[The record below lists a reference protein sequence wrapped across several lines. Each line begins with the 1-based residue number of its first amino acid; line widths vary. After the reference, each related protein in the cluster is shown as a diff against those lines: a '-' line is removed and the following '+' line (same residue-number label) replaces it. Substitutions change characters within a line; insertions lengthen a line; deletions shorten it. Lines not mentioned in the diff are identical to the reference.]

1 MNKEELK
8 NMFQFLESS
17 EYSLD
22 QDIINNHCIDW
33 RGDFIGT
40 SDIILFPK
48 STSAI
53 SKIIKACEKNHIPI
67 IPQGGNTGLVGG
79 SVPRKDKGEII
90 LNLKNMNNIRKINL
104 TDNSVIIESGCILED
119 LKKKLQEHEMEF
131 PLNMGSKGSCQVG
144 GNIATNAG
152 GVNYIKYGSIRQNI
166 LGLEVITT
174 SGEIISNLSSIKKN
188 NTGLDLKQIFIGSEG
203 TLGII
208 TAATFRIYKKPQER
222 CILWLG
228 SDSVSEILKTYS
240 YFTKIFCDQ
249 ISSFELMNKKSLEIL
264 KKIGIEFRITKEY
277 YCLIELSNFQD
288 IKNFQ
293 DYIMDKIA
301 NINLNLEDVIL
312 TKNEQE
318 NIKFWNIRES
328 IPLAEKKE
336 NFVIKHDVSIP
347 LERMEQFIN
356 ETDQKLKKNFS
367 AEIINF
373 GHIGDN
379 NLHYNVS
386 VSKNMKPNEEKRVLK
401 KVNDIVYSHTTKF
414 GGSISAEHGIG
425 QLRKDDLKKYKSRFE
440 LEKMKSIKKIFDP
453 FDIFNPGKIF

>member
-8 NMFQFLESS
+8 NIFQFLENS

-119 LKKKLQEHEMEF
+119 LKKKLQEYDMEF

-228 SDSVSEILKTYS
+228 SDCVSEILKTYS

-264 KKIGIEFRITKEY
+264 KKIGIEFRTTKEY

-288 IKNFQ
+288 IQNFQ

-301 NINLNLEDVIL
+301 NINLSFEDVIL

-356 ETDQKLKKNFS
+356 ETDQKLKNTFS

>member
-8 NMFQFLESS
+8 NIFQFLENS

-228 SDSVSEILKTYS
+228 SDYVSEILKTYS

-288 IKNFQ
+288 IQNFQ
-293 DYIMDKIA
+293 DYIMGKIA

-386 VSKNMKPNEEKRVLK
+386 VSKNMKPIEEKRVLK

>member
-8 NMFQFLESS
+8 NIFQFLESS

-288 IKNFQ
+288 IHSFQ
-293 DYIMDKIA
+293 NYIMDKIA

-453 FDIFNPGKIF
+453 FDIFNPGKIL

>member
-1 MNKEELK
+1 MNKKELK
-8 NMFQFLESS
+8 NIFGFLDNS

-22 QDIINNHCIDW
+22 QDIIENHCIDW

-48 STSAI
+48 STISI
-53 SKIIKACEKNHIPI
+53 SKIIKVCEKNHIPI

-79 SVPRKDKGEII
+79 SVPRKNKGEVI

-104 TDNSVIIESGCILED
+104 TDNSVVIESGCILED
-119 LKKKLQEHEMEF
+119 LKKKLWEHDMEF

-174 SGEIISNLSSIKKN
+174 NGEIISNLSSIKKN

-208 TAATFRIYKKPQER
+208 SAATFRIYKKPQER
-222 CILWLG
+222 SILWLG
-228 SDSVSEILKTYS
+228 SNSVSEILKTYS
-240 YFTKIFCDQ
+240 SFTKVFCDQ

-264 KKIGIEFRITKEY
+264 KKIGIEYKIIKEY

-288 IKNFQ
+288 IHNFQ
-293 DYIMDKIA
+293 DYIMDKITGL
-301 NINLNLEDVIL
+301 NLNLDDVIL

-318 NIKFWNIRES
+318 NLKFWSIRES

-336 NFVIKHDVSIP
+336 KFVIKHDVSIP
-347 LERMEQFIN
+347 LEKMDEFIN
-356 ETDQKLKKNFS
+356 ETDKKLKKSFS

-379 NLHYNVS
+379 NLHYNIS
-386 VSKNMKPNEEKRVLK
+386 VLKNTKPNEEKEVLK
-401 KVNDIVYSHTTKF
+401 KVNDIVYFNTTKF

-440 LEKMKSIKKIFDP
+440 LEQMKSIKKIFDP
-453 FDIFNPGKIF
+453 FDIFNPGKVF

>member
-1 MNKEELK
+1 MDKKELI
-8 NMFQFLESS
+8 NIFQFLDNS
-17 EYSLD
+17 EYSID
-22 QDIINNHCIDW
+22 QDIINNHCTDW

-48 STSAI
+48 STGSI
-53 SKIIKACEKNHIPI
+53 SKIIKVCEKNQIPI

-90 LNLKNMNNIRKINL
+90 VNLKNMNNIRKVNL
-104 TDNSVIIESGCILED
+104 TDNSVVIESGCILEE
-119 LKKKLQEHEMEF
+119 LKKKLWEHDMEF

-174 SGEIISNLSSIKKN
+174 NGEIISNLSSIKKN
-188 NTGLDLKQIFIGSEG
+188 NTGLDLKQVFIGSEG

-208 TAATFRIYKKPQER
+208 SAATFRIYKKPQER
-222 CILWLG
+222 TILWLG
-228 SDSVSEILKTYS
+228 SNSVSEILKTYS
-240 YFTKIFCDQ
+240 SFTKIFCDQ

-264 KKIGIEFRITKEY
+264 RKIGIELKITKEY

-288 IKNFQ
+288 IQNFQ
-293 DYIMDKIA
+293 DYIMDKVA
-301 NINLNLEDVIL
+301 NLNLNLDDIIL

-318 NIKFWNIRES
+318 NLKFWNIRES

-336 NFVIKHDVSIP
+336 KYVIKHDVSIP
-347 LERMEQFIN
+347 LENMDQFIN
-356 ETDQKLKKNFS
+356 KTDQKLKKNFS

-386 VSKNMKPNEEKRVLK
+386 ILKKMKRNEEIQALK
-401 KVNDIVYSHTTKF
+401 KVNDIVYSFTTKF

-425 QLRKDDLKKYKSRFE
+425 QLRKDDLKKYKSKFE
-440 LEKMKSIKKIFDP
+440 LDQMKSIKKIFDP
-453 FDIFNPGKIF
+453 FNIFNPGKIF

>member
-8 NMFQFLESS
+8 NIFQFLENS

-208 TAATFRIYKKPQER
+208 TAATFRIYKTPQER

-228 SDSVSEILKTYS
+228 SDCVSEILKTYS

-288 IKNFQ
+288 IQNFQ

-336 NFVIKHDVSIP
+336 NFVIKHDISIP
-347 LERMEQFIN
+347 LERMEKFIN

-386 VSKNMKPNEEKRVLK
+386 VSKNMKPIEEKIVLK

>member
-1 MNKEELK
+1 MDKKELK
-8 NMFQFLESS
+8 NIFQFLDNS
-17 EYSLD
+17 EYSID
-22 QDIINNHCIDW
+22 QDIINNHCTDW

-40 SDIILFPK
+40 SEIILFPK
-48 STSAI
+48 STSSI
-53 SKIIKACEKNHIPI
+53 SKIIKVCEKNHIPI

-79 SVPRKDKGEII
+79 SVPRKGKGEII
-90 LNLKNMNNIRKINL
+90 INLKNMNNIRKINL
-104 TDNSVIIESGCILED
+104 TDNSVVIEGGCILED
-119 LKKKLQEHEMEF
+119 LKKKLWEHDMEF

-152 GVNYIKYGSIRQNI
+152 GVNYVKYGSIRQNI

-174 SGEIISNLSSIKKN
+174 NGEVISNLSSIKKN

-208 TAATFRIYKKPQER
+208 SAATFRIYKKPQER
-222 CILWLG
+222 SILWLG
-228 SDSVSEILKTYS
+228 SDSVIEILKTYS
-240 YFTKIFCDQ
+240 SFTKVFCDQ

-264 KKIGIEFRITKEY
+264 RKIGIELKITKEY

-288 IKNFQ
+288 IQNFQ
-293 DYIMDKIA
+293 DYIMDKVA
-301 NINLNLEDVIL
+301 NLNLNLNDVIL

-318 NIKFWNIRES
+318 NLKFWNIRES

-336 NFVIKHDVSIP
+336 KYVIKHDVSIP
-347 LERMEQFIN
+347 LENMDQFIN
-356 ETDQKLKKNFS
+356 KTDQKLKKNFS

-386 VSKNMKPNEEKRVLK
+386 ILKKMKHNEEIQTLK
-401 KVNDIVYSHTTKF
+401 KVNDIVYSFTTQF

-425 QLRKDDLKKYKSRFE
+425 QLRKDDLKKYKSKFE
-440 LEKMKSIKKIFDP
+440 LDQMKSIKKIFDP
-453 FDIFNPGKIF
+453 FNIFNPGKVF

>member
-1 MNKEELK
+1 M
-8 NMFQFLESS
+8 
-17 EYSLD
+17 
-22 QDIINNHCIDW
+22 
-33 RGDFIGT
+33 
-40 SDIILFPK
+40 
-48 STSAI
+48 
-53 SKIIKACEKNHIPI
+53 
-67 IPQGGNTGLVGG
+67 
-79 SVPRKDKGEII
+79 
-90 LNLKNMNNIRKINL
+90 
-104 TDNSVIIESGCILED
+104 ED

-288 IKNFQ
+288 IQNFQ